1 MCRCLHEERFML
13 HTRNGQMVFSTHCFS
28 EEGRIYGRSIG
39 CSDARF
45 SSSYYTVAST
55 AYGVYLVYIG
65 GIVTLSTGGTAAA
78 TTVPAAAVGA
88 VMGLAGGYGIKRYCI
103 DLVSN
108 GIESVSREQVH
119 YGAMRKSQEP

>member
-1 MCRCLHEERFML
+1 MRDFLQAITQCSAKDAFDAENEFCSSQEAQKAL
-13 HTRNGQMVFSTHCFS
+13 MVACGGS
-28 EEGRIYGRSIG
+28 
-39 CSDARF
+39 
-45 SSSYYTVAST
+45 VAST